1 MTREPDNFLPDY
13 STMAAPGGFRALY
26 RLFDN
31 QAWRPVTCKKT
42 KSAIIYPDVIS
53 AIKAAKEFVRGK
65 LNPQIYAATQD
76 NEERDEDILGID
88 TWREA
93 QIEFYAKARA
103 TVKNG
108 KNRKQFV
115 IERKT
120 RKVVLK

>member
-26 RLFDN
+26 RLFDK
-31 QAWRPVTCKKT
+31 QAWRPVTCKRT

-53 AIKAAKEFVRGK
+53 AIKAAKEFVRVK
-65 LNPQIYAATQD
+65 LNPHIVSAVQD
-76 NEERDEDILGID
+76 NEESDEDILGID
-88 TWREA
+88 TWRES

-108 KNRKQFV
+108 KNHKAFIV
-115 IERKT
+115 ERKP
-120 RKVVLK
+120 RKGGSR